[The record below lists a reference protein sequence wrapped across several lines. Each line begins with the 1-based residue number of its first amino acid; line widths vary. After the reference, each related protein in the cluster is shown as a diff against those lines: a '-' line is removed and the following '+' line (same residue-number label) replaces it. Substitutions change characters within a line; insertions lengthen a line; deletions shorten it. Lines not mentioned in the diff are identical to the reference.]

1 MRLNKYRAERL
12 RSLSALFGRGAREVL
27 PDIFDVA
34 SDLVINR
41 NTVDDFLVV
50 MKPGIAVT
58 SKVLTDNRAKDVWLA
73 DHTQVSIWRIKGGP
87 NIAWRGDV
95 DCLGGAICW
104 ANAIKLHVARAAIVS

>member
-1 MRLNKYRAERL
+1 MRLDKYRAETL
-12 RSLSALFGRGAREVL
+12 PCSEASAREVL

-41 NTVDDFLVV
+41 NTVDDFLVI

-58 SKVLTDNRAKDVWLA
+58 TKVLTDDRAKNVWLA

-87 NIAWRGDV
+87 KIAWRGDV